1 MKAIFFLID
10 LFLLP
15 VIFLISLIFYA
26 VRVTGDKKLVMCNKL
41 LLIKGILPTR
51 TYFEESPK

>member
-1 MKAIFFLID
+1 MKPIFFMID

-26 VRVTGDKKLVMCNKL
+26 VRVAGDKKLVMCNKL